1 MTPDTAKEALLNAH
15 RFRHACKLF
24 DENKKISEDDLAFVL
39 ETARLSPTSFGMQGC
54 KLHVVTDPALKQ
66 AIKKV
71 CWNQPQVDS
80 CSHLIVLTTRTKD
93 LEPGSDW
100 VKSRFADRGMG
111 ADAQAAYYDKYASFH
126 ADLKSRIEGFM
137 TRSMV
142 GFFYRLFHKNRTAKD
157 LYQWGARQ
165 CYIVLGN
172 IMTAAAA
179 IGIDSCPLEGMDK
192 NGVEKALNLDTATEE
207 VAVLCAF
214 GYRVN
219 AQPEKKRLPIETM
232 TVFHH

>member
-1 MTPDTAKEALLNAH
+1 MNNKEAKTLLLQAH
-15 RFRHACKLF
+15 GFRHACKLF
-24 DENKKISEDDLAFVL
+24 DANKKISPDDLAFIL

-54 KLHVVTDPALKQ
+54 RLHVITDPALKQ
-66 AIKKV
+66 AIKKA
-71 CWNQPQVDS
+71 CWNQPQADS

-100 VKSRFADRGMG
+100 VKSRFADRGMP

-126 ADLKSRIEGFM
+126 TDLKSRIEGFM
-137 TRSMV
+137 TRSIV
-142 GFFYRLFHKNRTAKD
+142 GLFYRLFHKNRSSKD

-165 CYIVLGN
+165 CYILLGN
-172 IMTAAAA
+172 MMTAAAA

-192 NGVEKALNLDTATEE
+192 NGVEKAMNLDTRSEE
-207 VAVLCAF
+207 VAVLCAL

-219 AQPEKKRLPIETM
+219 EQPAKRRLPIGEIA
-232 TVFHH
+232 VFS